1 MSLRKQSEAIMVLE
15 VPESEGRYG
24 KEKSF
29 ITGDET
35 TEASGFQGG
44 DGFIND
50 DYDGCF
56 KR

>member
-1 MSLRKQSEAIMVLE
+1 MALE
-15 VPESEGRYG
+15 VAESEGRYG

-35 TEASGFQGG
+35 TEASGLQGG

>member
-1 MSLRKQSEAIMVLE
+1 MALGVA
-15 VPESEGRYG
+15 ESDGGISG

-35 TEASGFQGG
+35 TEASGLQGG
-44 DGFIND
+44 DGFFND